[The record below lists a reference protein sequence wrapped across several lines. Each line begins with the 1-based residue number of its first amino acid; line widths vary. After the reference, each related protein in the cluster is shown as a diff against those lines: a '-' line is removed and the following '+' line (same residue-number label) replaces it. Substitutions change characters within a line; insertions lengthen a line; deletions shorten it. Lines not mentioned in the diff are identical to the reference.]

1 MLTNLDE
8 SLLHQASLPFS
19 ATTTTDHRFYDRCWV
34 AAYDPRGGT
43 ALNMGLGVYKNMNV
57 ADGFVCCVRD
67 RRQRNVRVSRQL
79 RPAIDDHR
87 VGPLRY
93 EVLEPHRRLRV
104 RLEETGGLACNLDWQ
119 ARFPPLEEGRTVFD
133 VNGRTAIDV
142 MRYDQVGRVDGWI
155 RFGDE
160 RLEVEDWFGA
170 RDHSWGVR
178 GGVGGYEPATGPS
191 PPAAGFLVMWLLF
204 ATDEVSGYTQL
215 MRDGTGAV
223 TFLDG
228 ILRSRDGDEDRRVVE
243 VDHEIEFPLGSR
255 CYRRATLRLLDDG
268 GGRHTV
274 ECERLT
280 EPIVM
285 RGAGYDNG
293 YSDGRG
299 LGMHRGV
306 VRGEHD
312 VYDLSVERRPTLF
325 PDGTPVS
332 GAQREQPVSI
342 LFDGVPGT
350 GDFTVLTAGEMAGVD
365 TSGVEG

>member
-34 AAYDPRGGT
+34 AAYDPQGGT

-79 RPAIDDHR
+79 RPAIDDHC

-93 EVLEPHRRLRV
+93 EVIEPYRGLRV
-104 RLEETGGLACNLDWQ
+104 QLEQAGGLACSLEWQ
-119 ARFPPLEEGRTVFD
+119 ARFPPMEEGRTVSD

-155 RFGDE
+155 QIGDE
-160 RLEVEDWFGA
+160 RVVVEDWFGA

-178 GGVGGYEPATGPS
+178 GGVGGYEPTTGPS
-191 PPAAGFLVMWLLF
+191 PLAAGFLVMWLLF
-204 ATDEVSGYTQL
+204 STDDVAGYTQL
-215 MRDGTGAV
+215 MRDGTGAI

-228 ILRSRDGDEDRRVVE
+228 ILRSSDGRDDRRIVE
-243 VDHEIEFPLGSR
+243 VDHEIEFPRDSR
-255 CYRRATLRLLDDG
+255 CYRRAALRLVDDAG
-268 GGRHTV
+268 ERHTV

-285 RGAGYDNG
+285 RGAGYDG
-293 YSDGRG
+293 GFFDGRG
-299 LGMHRGV
+299 LGVHRGIELI
-306 VRGEHD
+306 EHD
-312 VYDLSVERRPTLF
+312 EYDLSTEGRPALI
-325 PDGTPVS
+325 PEGTPVA
-332 GAQREQPVSI
+332 GAQREQPVSVR
-342 LFDGVPGT
+342 FDGAPGT
-350 GDFTVLTAGEMAGVD
+350 GDFTVLTAGEMGGAATARG
-365 TSGVEG
+365 EK